1 MSHPPLQLQGL
12 SKNFGALKVTRNV
25 DLTLEPGARHALIGP
40 NGAGKSTL
48 VNLMTGVL
56 KPSAGKVILD
66 GRDVTGLASQK
77 RVKLGLART
86 FQINSLFLQLSV
98 GENIGLALSAHH
110 GLDGRIGR
118 PLNRRAALMD
128 EAAEGLRKLG
138 LLDLVGRRVGEL
150 AYGQR
155 RQVEIALALA
165 LKPKV
170 LLLDEPVAGV
180 PSTEGRKLFDLL
192 ERLPQDVAVLV
203 IEHDMALVFSFAKRI
218 TVLVEGGVMLEGSVA
233 DIRSDPRVRDVY
245 LGKRETVEHAHG

>member
-1 MSHPPLQLQGL
+1 MSSAPLELKGL
-12 SKNFGALKVTRNV
+12 SKNFGALAVTRNV
-25 DLTLEPGARHALIGP
+25 NLTLEPGARHALIGP

-48 VNLMTGVL
+48 VNLITGVL
-56 KPSAGKVILD
+56 APSAGQVVLE
-66 GRDVTGLASQK
+66 GRDVTSLAPQK

-86 FQINSLFLQLSV
+86 FQINSLFMQLSV
-98 GENIGLALSAHH
+98 GENIGLALSAPR
-110 GLDGRIGR
+110 GLDGRIGK
-118 PLNRRAALMD
+118 PLNRRPDLVD
-128 EAAEGLRKLG
+128 EAAEGLRTLG

-180 PSTEGRKLFDLL
+180 PSTEGKRLFDLL

-203 IEHDMALVFSFAKRI
+203 IEHDMALVFRFAKRI
-218 TVLVEGGVMLEGSVA
+218 TVLVEGAVLLEGSVA

-245 LGKRETVEHAHG
+245 LGKRETKEHAHG